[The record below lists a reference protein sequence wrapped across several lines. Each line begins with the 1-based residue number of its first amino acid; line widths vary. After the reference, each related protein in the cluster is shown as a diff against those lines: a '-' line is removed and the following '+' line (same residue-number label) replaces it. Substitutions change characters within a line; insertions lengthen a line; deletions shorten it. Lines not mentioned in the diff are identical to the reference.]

1 VSTADEVTIAG
12 RRFTLGAVY
21 AAAPHVRPYES
32 GRLRPLRLVGHDPA
46 YPWPGGRV
54 EAELVPTTARSSRTV
69 RRKLSGRAWAR
80 WAGER
85 IGP

>member
-1 VSTADEVTIAG
+1 VSTAAEVTIAG
-12 RRFTLGAVY
+12 RRFTLGAVH

-32 GRLRPLRLVGHDPA
+32 GRLQPLRLVGHDPA

-54 EAELVPTTARSSRTV
+54 EAELVPPAARLRPT
-69 RRKLSGRAWAR
+69 RRRLSGKAWAE

-85 IGP
+85 VGP